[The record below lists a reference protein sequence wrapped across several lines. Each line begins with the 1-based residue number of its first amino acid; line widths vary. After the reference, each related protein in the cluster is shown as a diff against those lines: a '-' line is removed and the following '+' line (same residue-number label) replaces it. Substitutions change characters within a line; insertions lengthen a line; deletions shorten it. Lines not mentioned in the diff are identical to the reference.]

1 MAPDPCVL
9 PNRDG
14 ERPGE
19 KGNKSPD
26 TIAFLDEIQTCSSST
41 SRGKTLE
48 PAYYTL
54 SHTYKKASSRT
65 KEPLMTK
72 GNFRHIRT
80 LWSW

>member
-26 TIAFLDEIQTCSSST
+26 TIAFLDEIQTCRENYARLTHQSSS
-41 SRGKTLE
+41 SLPVCKRK
-48 PAYYTL
+48 L
-54 SHTYKKASSRT
+54 S
-65 KEPLMTK
+65 
-72 GNFRHIRT
+72 
-80 LWSW
+80 